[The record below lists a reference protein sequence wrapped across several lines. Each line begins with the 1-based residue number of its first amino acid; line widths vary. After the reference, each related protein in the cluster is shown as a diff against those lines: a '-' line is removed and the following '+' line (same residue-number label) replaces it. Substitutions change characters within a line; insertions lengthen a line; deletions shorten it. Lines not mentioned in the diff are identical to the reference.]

1 VQYTLPFRKSTWFGF
16 NWRYDGGLV
25 AGAVPCYNVIG
36 ANTSCTS
43 TSITLPNGQPGIDL
57 STLTPDQQFQAGLTC
72 DVVKATPTSGFTSCD
87 AAGLTSTL
95 VKIPAPNTSD
105 DDHNPARIAPRN
117 LFDIALG
124 EDNLLH
130 GDKYKVGL
138 RLTATNITNKYAL
151 YNFLS
156 TFSGT
161 HYVSPRALTGQVSFN
176 F

>member
-1 VQYTLPFRKSTWFGF
+1 
-16 NWRYDGGLV
+16 
-25 AGAVPCYNVIG
+25 VPCYNVIG
-36 ANTSCTS
+36 ANTRCAN

-57 STLTPDQQFQAGLTC
+57 SGLTPDQQSQAGLAC
-72 DVVKATPTSGFTSCD
+72 DGVRATPTSGFTQCD

-95 VKIPAPNTSD
+95 ISIPRPNTSD

-117 LFDIALG
+117 VFDLALG

-130 GDKYKVGL
+130 GDRYKVGL

-161 HYVSPRALTGQVSFN
+161 HYVSPRAFTGQVSFN